1 MWTKTNNLFFLYFF
15 TFTHL
20 MKHENIFIH
29 WLQVMGVNIH
39 FTHIKL
45 GHMIPNIYD
54 DVLIIKIATLV
65 GKYYSN
71 LSKQKKQSHDS
82 VYNYKS

>member
-1 MWTKTNNLFFLYFF
+1 
-15 TFTHL
+15 

-45 GHMIPNIYD
+45 GHMIPNICD
-54 DVLIIKIATLV
+54 DVLIIKIATLL
-65 GKYYSN
+65 GKYY
-71 LSKQKKQSHDS
+71 
-82 VYNYKS
+82 

>member
-1 MWTKTNNLFFLYFF
+1 
-15 TFTHL
+15 

-45 GHMIPNIYD
+45 GHMIPNICD
-54 DVLIIKIATLV
+54 DVLIIKIATLL

-71 LSKQKKQSHDS
+71 LSKKKRSHDS
-82 VYNYKS
+82 VYNYKSYQKYIKKSAYIYFFDFNGI